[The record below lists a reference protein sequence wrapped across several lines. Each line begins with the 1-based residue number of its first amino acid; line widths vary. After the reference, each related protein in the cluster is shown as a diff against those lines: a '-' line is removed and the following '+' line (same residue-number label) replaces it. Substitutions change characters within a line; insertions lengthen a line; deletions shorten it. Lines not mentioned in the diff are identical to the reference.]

1 MVNSNQIL
9 LFVDVVQQGSFSK
22 AAALN
27 EMDNSSLSKQIK
39 RLESDLG
46 VQLLN
51 RSTRSFSMTSAGEEI
66 FRYGQTLRNTLQEI
80 QLSADAYQEKPKG
93 VLRITSPSYFGH
105 QYLRPVITEFM
116 RAHPDVQIHHSLDDR
131 KSDIISDHYD
141 LAFRLSKLSDSSLIA
156 KTIAKSHFILVA
168 ANRFVKEYGLP
179 ASPKE
184 LNALPAVIYSNNDVT
199 LDTFT
204 ISETANGEDYQEY
217 KMQGRYRVNDVRTLI
232 EAVRDGVG
240 YARLDASNL
249 SQPLSELGLVQ
260 LLPKHNIVTQDKAI
274 YALYPHRKQTR
285 LVQAFIS
292 AVEAYIGNPPRWL
305 EYIEDKT
312 PLNEDK
318 KTTQGE

>member
-1 MVNSNQIL
+1 MLNSNQIL

-22 AAALN
+22 AAALH

-51 RSTRSFSMTSAGEEI
+51 RSTRSFSLTSAGEEI
-66 FRYGQTLRNTLQEI
+66 FQYGQALRDTLQEI
-80 QLSADAYQEKPKG
+80 QLSADAYQERPKG

-105 QYLRPVITEFM
+105 QYLQPVITEFM

-168 ANRFVKEYGLP
+168 ANCFVEEYGMP
-179 ASPKE
+179 TSPKA
-184 LNALPAVIYSNNDVT
+184 LNVLPAVIYSNQEVT

-204 ISETANGEDYQEY
+204 ISETANGEDFQEY

-240 YARLDASNL
+240 YARIDASNL
-249 SQPLSELGLVQ
+249 FRPLSELGLVQ
-260 LLPKHNIVTQDKAI
+260 LLPNHRIISGDKAI
-274 YALYPHRKQTR
+274 YALYPHRKQTP
-285 LVQAFIS
+285 LVRSFIS
-292 AVEAYIGNPPRWL
+292 AVEAHIGNPPRWL
-305 EYIEDKT
+305 EYIEGKT
-312 PLNEDK
+312 
-318 KTTQGE
+318 

>member
-1 MVNSNQIL
+1 MLNSNQIL

-22 AAALN
+22 AAALH

-51 RSTRSFSMTSAGEEI
+51 RSTRSFSLTSAGEEI
-66 FRYGQTLRNTLQEI
+66 FQYGQALRNTLQEI
-80 QLSADAYQEKPKG
+80 QLSADAFQAKPKG

-105 QYLRPVITEFM
+105 QYLQPVITEFM
-116 RAHPDVQIHHSLDDR
+116 RSHPDVQIHHSLDDR

-156 KTIAKSHFILVA
+156 KPIARSHFILVA
-168 ANRFVKEYGLP
+168 ANCFVEEYGLP
-179 ASPKE
+179 ASPKA
-184 LNALPAVIYSNNDVT
+184 LNVLPAVIYSNHEVT

-204 ISETANGEDYQEY
+204 ISETANGEDFQEY

-240 YARLDASNL
+240 YARIDASNL
-249 SQPLSELGLVQ
+249 FRPLSELGLVQ
-260 LLPKHNIVTQDKAI
+260 LLPNHRIISGDKAI
-274 YALYPHRKQTR
+274 YALYPHRKQTP
-285 LVQAFIS
+285 LVRAFIS
-292 AVEAYIGNPPRWL
+292 AVEAHIGNPPRWL

-312 PLNEDK
+312 
-318 KTTQGE
+318 